1 MCVCTPKGEKEYQIP
16 LALELKAVVILL
28 TLLLGTECF
37 PLQEQQVLFLTTEP
51 SFLPQEICFSG
62 NNLNHLKTFLW
73 GKGY

>member
-37 PLQEQQVLFLTTEP
+37 PLQEQQVLFSVEEL
-51 SFLPQEICFSG
+51 F
-62 NNLNHLKTFLW
+62 
-73 GKGY
+73 